1 MNTQDIKKRKK
12 KVFSSI
18 KIALVLVMLAGA
30 GGGFMYV
37 KNLKADLATSEAN
50 NAKLEQSVESQK
62 AVIEQMKADFEAI
75 TKIKAEIEKQNKILK
90 AEFAALDKK
99 FNKINGKGE
108 VRDIGDLATKRPES
122 VEKIINKGSTN
133 AMRCSEIAMGSP
145 LTEKE
150 KNATKK
156 SEINSEC
163 PSIANPNYV
172 PY

>member
-1 MNTQDIKKRKK
+1 M
-12 KVFSSI
+12 FSSL
-18 KIALVLVMLAGA
+18 KIGLLIVVLAGA

-50 NAKLEQSVESQK
+50 NLKLEQSVESQK
-62 AVIEQMKADFEAI
+62 AVITQMKADFEMQNI
-75 TKIKAEIEKQNKILK
+75 IKANLEKQNDELK
-90 AEFAALDKK
+90 KEFAALDKK

-108 VRDIGDLATKRPES
+108 VRDIGDLGIKRPES
-122 VEKIINKGSTN
+122 VERIINKGSAN

-156 SEINSEC
+156 SEVNSEC

>member
-1 MNTQDIKKRKK
+1 M
-12 KVFSSI
+12 FGSI
-18 KIALVLVMLAGA
+18 KIAMIVIMLAGA

-37 KNLKADLATSEAN
+37 KTLKSDLAVSEAN
-50 NAKLEQSVESQK
+50 NAKLLDSVAEQQS
-62 AVIEQMKADFEAI
+62 VIEQQKKDFTAILEANQ
-75 TKIKAEIEKQNKILK
+75 ELQEQNQVLK
-90 AEFAALDKK
+90 TEFAALDKR

-133 AMRCSEIAMGSP
+133 AMRCQEIAMGAP

-156 SEINSEC
+156 SQINSEC
-163 PSIANPNYV
+163 PSLANPNYV

>member
-1 MNTQDIKKRKK
+1 M
-12 KVFSSI
+12 FSAI
-18 KIALVLVMLAGA
+18 RIGLILVVIAGA

-37 KNLKADLATSEAN
+37 KNLQKNLAISEAN

-62 AVIEQMKADFEAI
+62 AVITQMKADFEAQA
-75 TKIKAEIEKQNKILK
+75 KINKKLTELNETLK
-90 AEFAALDKK
+90 KEYAALDQR
-99 FNKINGKGE
+99 FNKINGQGE
-108 VRDIGDLATKRPES
+108 VRDIGKLAEERTKA
-122 VEKIINKGSTN
+122 VERIINKGTVN
-133 AMRCSEIAMGSP
+133 AQRCVEIAMGSP

>member
-1 MNTQDIKKRKK
+1 M
-12 KVFSSI
+12 
-18 KIALVLVMLAGA
+18 LVVLAGA

-50 NAKLEQSVESQK
+50 NAILEESVKSQK
-62 AVIEQMKADFEAI
+62 AVIKQMKEDFEAI
-75 TKIKAEIEKQNKILK
+75 TKIKAEIENQNKILK

-133 AMRCSEIAMGSP
+133 ANRCVEIAMGSP

>member
-1 MNTQDIKKRKK
+1 
-12 KVFSSI
+12 VFSSI
-18 KIALVLVMLAGA
+18 KIAIVLMMLAGA

-50 NAKLEQSVESQK
+50 NLKLEQSIDSQK

-75 TKIKAEIEKQNKILK
+75 TKIKAEIEKQNSILK
-90 AEFAALDKK
+90 AEFQALDKK

-108 VRDIGDLATKRPES
+108 VRDMGDLATKRPSS
-122 VEKIINKGSTN
+122 VEKIINKGSNN

-163 PSIANPNYV
+163 PSLANPNYV
-172 PY
+172 PH

>member
-1 MNTQDIKKRKK
+1 M
-12 KVFSSI
+12 FGSI
-18 KIALVLVMLAGA
+18 KIAMIVIMLAGA

-62 AVIEQMKADFEAI
+62 AVITQMKADFKAI
-75 TKIKAEIEKQNKILK
+75 TEINAKIEKQNKDLK

-108 VRDIGDLATKRPES
+108 VRDVGDLATKRPSS
-122 VEKIINKGSTN
+122 VEKIINKGTQN
-133 AMRCSEIAMGSP
+133 AMRCQEIAMGSP

>member
-1 MNTQDIKKRKK
+1 
-12 KVFSSI
+12 VFSSI
-18 KIALVLVMLAGA
+18 KIALMLVVLAGA

-50 NAKLEQSVESQK
+50 NLKLEQSIDSQK
-62 AVIEQMKADFEAI
+62 AVIQQMKADFEAM
-75 TKIKAEIEKQNKILK
+75 TKIKAEIEKQNLILK
-90 AEFAALDKK
+90 AEFKALDQK

-122 VEKIINKGSTN
+122 VEKIINKGSAN

-172 PY
+172 PH

>member
-1 MNTQDIKKRKK
+1 M
-12 KVFSSI
+12 FSSI

-37 KNLKADLATSEAN
+37 KTLKSDLATSEAN
-50 NAKLEQSVESQK
+50 NAKLLDSVSEQQ
-62 AVIEQMKADFEAI
+62 AVIEQQQKDFTAILEANKALEERNRVL
-75 TKIKAEIEKQNKILK
+75 T
-90 AEFAALDKK
+90 AEFKALDQR

-108 VRDIGDLATKRPES
+108 VRDIGKLAIEKDRA
-122 VEKIINKGSTN
+122 VERIINNASKK
-133 AMRCSEIAMGSP
+133 AMRCVEIAMGAE

-150 KNATKK
+150 RNATKK

>member
-1 MNTQDIKKRKK
+1 M
-12 KVFSSI
+12 FSAI
-18 KIALVLVMLAGA
+18 RIGLILVVIAGA

-37 KNLKADLATSEAN
+37 KNLQKNLAISEAN

-62 AVIEQMKADFEAI
+62 AVITQMKADFEAQA
-75 TKIKAEIEKQNKILK
+75 KINKKLTELNETLK
-90 AEFAALDKK
+90 KEYAALDQR
-99 FNKINGKGE
+99 FNKINGQGE
-108 VRDIGDLATKRPES
+108 VRDIGKLAEERTKA
-122 VEKIINKGSTN
+122 VERIINKGTVN
-133 AMRCSEIAMGSP
+133 AQRCVEIAMGSP

-150 KNATKK
+150 INATKK